1 MVFSSEKW
9 LALLLVKQWTSLLMK
24 RSKRRILSER
34 KNFKN
39 ICVSKR
45 LNKSRI
51 IIFILTGVGALV
63 GFFVGEAV
71 DWFDSLKEIKEE

>member
-1 MVFSSEKW
+1 M
-9 LALLLVKQWTSLLMK
+9 
-24 RSKRRILSER
+24 
-34 KNFKN
+34 
-39 ICVSKR
+39 
-45 LNKSRI
+45 NKSRI